1 MTTITL
7 DVKKSPHIMSDTIDE
22 MVIVIH
28 IITGAYYSL
37 TQVGA
42 QLWKKIESGDQNF
55 DLEEVQFIK
64 AFVIEEI
71 LIVESDL
78 SQYVETTFE
87 EVGMKFTDM
96 EEMLMGDP
104 IHEVDLEGW
113 PQLKKE
119 DG

>member
-1 MTTITL
+1 MTTIKL
-7 DVKKSPHIMSDTIDE
+7 DIKKSPYIMSDTIDE

-37 TQVGA
+37 TQTGA
-42 QLWKKIESGDQNF
+42 ELWKKIEAGEQEYA
-55 DLEEVQFIK
+55 LEDVQFIK

-71 LIVESDL
+71 LKVENDL
-78 SQYVETTFE
+78 SRYSERPFDE
-87 EVGMKFTDM
+87 IGMKFTDM

-119 DG
+119 EN